1 VLDTAVYDEVV
12 DVSLADS
19 LATARRLATEEGI
32 LGGIS
37 SGAAVFAA
45 IEVAKRPENAGKTIV
60 VIVPD
65 FGERYIST
73 VLYEDLLD

>member
-1 VLDTAVYDEVV
+1 VLDTGVYDEVV
-12 DVSLADS
+12 DVTLADS
-19 LATARRLATEEGI
+19 LSIARRLATDEGI

-65 FGERYIST
+65 FGERYVST